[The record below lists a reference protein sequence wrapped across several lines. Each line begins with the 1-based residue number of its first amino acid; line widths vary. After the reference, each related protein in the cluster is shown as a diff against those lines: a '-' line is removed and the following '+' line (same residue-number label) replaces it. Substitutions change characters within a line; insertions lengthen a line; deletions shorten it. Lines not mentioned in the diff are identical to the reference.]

1 MDKVGVLIVDDE
13 YDIRMLLGT
22 LLEEEGYR
30 VYQAADGNSALEQLR
45 AHPEGLVVLLDVL
58 MPMDGIA
65 TLKVVETEASLA
77 TEHAFILMTALA
89 APLPEQIRPLLQ
101 RLDVQAV
108 PKPIDVGMLI
118 AAIQTAARRLGHAE
132 EVL

>member
-13 YDIRMLLGT
+13 HDIRMLLGA
-22 LLEEEGYR
+22 LLEEEGYA
-30 VYQAADGNSALEQLR
+30 VYQAADGIAALEQLH

-58 MPMDGIA
+58 LPMDGIA

-77 TEHAFILMTALA
+77 TQHAYILMTALDP
-89 APLPEQIRPLLQ
+89 PLPEQIRPLLQ

-108 PKPIDVGMLI
+108 AKPIDVRKLI
-118 AAIQTAARRLGHAE
+118 EAIQTAARRLGHAE
-132 EVL
+132 